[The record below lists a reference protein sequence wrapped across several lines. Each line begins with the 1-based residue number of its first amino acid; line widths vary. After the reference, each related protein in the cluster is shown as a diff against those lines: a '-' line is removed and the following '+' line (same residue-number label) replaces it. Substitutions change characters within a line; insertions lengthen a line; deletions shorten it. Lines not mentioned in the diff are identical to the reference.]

1 MINYFCLFCYC
12 CLNLLLFSTLVS
24 SESLTKSEVRSQ
36 KFLASLRRYRTEVVF
51 VTRIYASLQKRFA
64 VKSQALD
71 PIISV
76 NTNSQQVKTLANKQT
91 RYLAESEII
100 NPEDSENNINTEPSV
115 NTRNEGNFIAG
126 LWRGFH
132 ESEGLMIYYGYQF
145 RPDGSFVARHRIYQE
160 RETLEDIT
168 WQGEWQFRDNTLI
181 LKAFNSKN
189 KTQQVTFELKLTDT
203 FKLAYETGSLSDAYQ
218 MMILNKITL

>member
-24 SESLTKSEVRSQ
+24 SESLNNNR
-36 KFLASLRRYRTEVVF
+36 
-51 VTRIYASLQKRFA
+51 
-64 VKSQALD
+64 
-71 PIISV
+71 
-76 NTNSQQVKTLANKQT
+76 QQSHDLNRKQIT
-91 RYLAESEII
+91 YLADSELTSQ
-100 NPEDSENNINTEPSV
+100 EDSENNINTEPSV

-145 RPDGSFVARHRIYQE
+145 RPDGRFVARHRIYQE

-181 LKAFNSKN
+181 LKAFNSKD
-189 KTQQVTFELKLTDT
+189 KTQQATFELKLTHT
-203 FKLAYETGSLSDAYQ
+203 FKLAYETGSLADAYQ
-218 MMILNKITL
+218 MMLLNKIGQL